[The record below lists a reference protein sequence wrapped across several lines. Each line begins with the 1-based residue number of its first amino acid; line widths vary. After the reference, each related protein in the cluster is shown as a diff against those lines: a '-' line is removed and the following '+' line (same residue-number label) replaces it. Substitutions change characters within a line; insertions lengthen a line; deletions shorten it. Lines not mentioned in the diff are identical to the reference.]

1 MNTEQILAELRE
13 QVSECLE
20 LPNSSAISVNLLD
33 ETNALAADSLIVS
46 AFEHEPLSLS
56 CGKPAGLE
64 DTDGLPYCCRNTS
77 VVVAI
82 DGIVVAAAAT
92 RPGQL
97 QKSSQE
103 QGLPD
108 QHQQQGSDCSDW
120 VDRVY
125 AALDGINEQAARI
138 LDGEGVSLAGS
149 VELMLLICLTVEKLA
164 RLHGYQFLYSHSNA
178 LSAPRQLEC
187 AWRAVLTVAYK
198 DMPRHLVVNPLPNG
212 HVYFIYTTHEQK
224 ANIDQHELQ
233 RASPLLILV
242 ELDADRYVANLVFV
256 NS

>member
-20 LPNSSAISVNLLD
+20 LPHPSASSPRAISVNLLD
-33 ETNALAADSLIVS
+33 ETNAHAADSLIVS

-82 DGIVVAAAAT
+82 DGIVVAVAAT

-103 QGLPD
+103 QAVPD
-108 QHQQQGSDCSDW
+108 QHQPQGSNCSDW

-138 LDGEGVSLAGS
+138 LDSEGVSLAAS
-149 VELMLLICLTVEKLA
+149 VELMLVATDKKFRGKRRRGGFSVFQLICLTVEKLA
-164 RLHGYQFLYSHSNA
+164 RLHGCQFLYSHSNA

-187 AWRAVLTVAYK
+187 AWRAVLAVAYT

-212 HVYFIYTTHEQK
+212 HVYFMYK
-224 ANIDQHELQ
+224 
-233 RASPLLILV
+233 SV
-242 ELDADRYVANLVFV
+242 SKDAV
-256 NS
+256 